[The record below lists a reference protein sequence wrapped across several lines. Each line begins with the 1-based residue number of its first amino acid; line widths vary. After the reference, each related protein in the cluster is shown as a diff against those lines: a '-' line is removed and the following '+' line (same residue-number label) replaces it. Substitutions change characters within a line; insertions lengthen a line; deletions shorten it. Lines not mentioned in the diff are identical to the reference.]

1 MNRSTLLPLSCTL
14 LSLAMVASGFAASL
28 VGTDVRPHHLLTG
41 RVGMV
46 TAGSA
51 AGTEELGRALT
62 GIAVTGQVSSESN
75 TTPIQALRAEVVS
88 RWDSSFRIL
97 VTVATFFVGLAGIA
111 VPVLVWIFGRRLL
124 DEFRQQAKDASSEA
138 KAAREA
144 AKSAATEAKAATEAA
159 KNTSAEA
166 KTAGE
171 VATAA
176 AADAKAAEE
185 AVSAASAK
193 AKAASEA
200 ASSASSDAK
209 AAGEVATAAATDAK
223 TARQAVKAAS
233 AEAKAASGAAT
244 TAANE
249 AKAAGEAV
257 KRSNTDANK
266 ALEKVEQAA
275 AATAQSKQDAAEALK
290 VARSAVKDATANKAK
305 LGEVEAKQKAHLEE
319 IRASLKKTLR
329 RLNPDSTGTSNES

>member
-14 LSLAMVASGFAASL
+14 LSLAMVTSGFAASL
-28 VGTDVRPHHLLTG
+28 AGTDVRPHHLLTG

-51 AGTEELGRALT
+51 AGTQELGRSLT
-62 GIAVTGQVSSESN
+62 GISVTGQVSSESN
-75 TTPIQALRAEVVS
+75 TAPIQALRAEVVS

-124 DEFRQQAKDASSEA
+124 DEFRQQARDASSEA

-144 AKSAATEAKAATEAA
+144 AKSAATEAKAA
-159 KNTSAEA
+159 
-166 KTAGE
+166 
-171 VATAA
+171 
-176 AADAKAAEE
+176 
-185 AVSAASAK
+185 
-193 AKAASEA
+193 
-200 ASSASSDAK
+200 
-209 AAGEVATAAATDAK
+209 
-223 TARQAVKAAS
+223 
-233 AEAKAASGAAT
+233 
-244 TAANE
+244 
-249 AKAAGEAV
+249 GEAV
-257 KRSNTDANK
+257 KRSSTAANK

-275 AATAQSKQDAAEALK
+275 AATAKSKQDAAEALK

-319 IRASLKKTLR
+319 IRASLKNTLG
-329 RLNPDSTGTSNES
+329 RLNESR